1 MVILPGQKDSKVVN
15 LIFDKLKSVTPS
27 QLIELLDVLLPEI
40 TTNVPTGEF
49 LELIALL
56 PQMSRYEIVS
66 WGIPDDKFKYIT
78 IKGDSYI
85 GIDFNYYIDKI
96 YNTIYG

>member
-1 MVILPGQKDSKVVN
+1 M
-15 LIFDKLKSVTPS
+15 
-27 QLIELLDVLLPEI
+27 
-40 TTNVPTGEF
+40 
-49 LELIALL
+49 IALL
-56 PQMSRYEIVS
+56 PQMSKYEIVS

-78 IKGDSYI
+78 IKGDSCI

>member
-1 MVILPGQKDSKVVN
+1 M
-15 LIFDKLKSVTPS
+15 S
-27 QLIELLDVLLPEI
+27 Q
-40 TTNVPTGEF
+40 
-49 LELIALL
+49 
-56 PQMSRYEIVS
+56 YEIVS